1 MKEEGRRERK
11 KGRVRPGAIH
21 TWYLSPSQTKM
32 SDGGKTHFTKSLTN
46 QILISY
52 LFIFYFILFFSLS
65 FFLFSFPASFLLKKG
80 SGEI

>member
-1 MKEEGRRERK
+1 
-11 KGRVRPGAIH
+11 
-21 TWYLSPSQTKM
+21 M

-65 FFLFSFPASFLLKKG
+65 FFLFSFPPSFLLKKG